1 MKKTVFERM
10 LDQIA
15 AIRQATPAEVRESM
29 QMAMVSALK
38 DPDPAVQAMWDS
50 VPREGSVPTLEE
62 FMNYLIDKNL
72 LLP

>member
-1 MKKTVFERM
+1 MQKTVFERM

-29 QMAMVSALK
+29 QMAMVSALN